1 MTQIAKNNDSI
12 PILRPDRKKSVI
24 IIVII
29 VFQLLFVRFNR
40 RLPLGRVVKFGV
52 LPGF

>member
-1 MTQIAKNNDSI
+1 MTQIAKSDDRI
-12 PILRPDRKKSVI
+12 PMLRPYRKKSV

-29 VFQLLFVRFNR
+29 VFQLLFVGFDR